1 MRKPFILSES
11 VEAKR
16 SKTKFLSWKKRG
28 HIDYT
33 FRIIQTKAK
42 LLCSKAI
49 LFRRL
54 QLGSLPLFI
63 LSYLSVFIHPSV
75 PKSWICK
82 GKLEA
87 KRCLLPNFLGHSPV
101 KKLPIKEKA
110 VWCLLGNVPG
120 IVSRWVP
127 SVKPLSPSPPFV
139 NILPA
144 QLLLWSSLS

>member
-1 MRKPFILSES
+1 MRKLFILDES
-11 VEAKR
+11 VEEKK

-42 LLCSKAI
+42 LLCFKAI

-54 QLGSLPLFI
+54 QLESHPLFI
-63 LSYLSVFIHPSV
+63 LSYLSVFICPSM

-87 KRCLLPNFLGHSPV
+87 KRRLFPDFLGHSPV
-101 KKLPIKEKA
+101 KKVTVKEKA
-110 VWCLLGNVPG
+110 V
-120 IVSRWVP
+120 
-127 SVKPLSPSPPFV
+127 
-139 NILPA
+139 
-144 QLLLWSSLS
+144 